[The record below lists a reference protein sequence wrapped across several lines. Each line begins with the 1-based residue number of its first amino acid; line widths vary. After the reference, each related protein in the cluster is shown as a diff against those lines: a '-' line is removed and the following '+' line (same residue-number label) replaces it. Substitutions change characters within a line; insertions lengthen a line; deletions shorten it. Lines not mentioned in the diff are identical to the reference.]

1 MGHIYFELPESEVPE
16 GSHSDGDRV
25 YMLGDIGRSKIEKI
39 YIGVYARKD
48 ELPQMFYPNEKF
60 RQFFPSLWEKR
71 YGDKKEILLSKQQN
85 ETSTKVA
92 I

>member
-48 ELPQMFYPNEKF
+48 ELPQMFYPMRSF
-60 RQFFPSLWEKR
+60 VSFFHLSGKSDMVISL
-71 YGDKKEILLSKQQN
+71 LQN
-85 ETSTKVA
+85 ISLV
-92 I
+92 